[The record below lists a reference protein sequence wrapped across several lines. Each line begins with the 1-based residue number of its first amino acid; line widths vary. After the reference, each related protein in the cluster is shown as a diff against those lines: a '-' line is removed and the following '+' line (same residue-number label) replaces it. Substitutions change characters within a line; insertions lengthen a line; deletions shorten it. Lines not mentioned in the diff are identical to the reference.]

1 MPGKDADEL
10 AGRPPTHRTLPEL
23 GHHAQPR
30 AEDVVNL
37 AATSLIPATE
47 VLVEEVLDCG
57 LVVGLVVAADDETRL
72 LRQRI
77 PLIG

>member
-1 MPGKDADEL
+1 
-10 AGRPPTHRTLPEL
+10 
-23 GHHAQPR
+23 
-30 AEDVVNL
+30 VNL